1 MKKVKRPIALFV
13 ALAFVAL
20 LQVAA
25 MPLRAD
31 QAPAATVSSNE
42 EQAPAFVEHAVA
54 RSVAPKKKSMVPYI
68 LIGVGA
74 IAVAAVLVLVVF
86 KTKYDL
92 RGSWTVVRSSDFYWI
107 QNPRTFVFEGSSR
120 DSGTMK
126 VSGFND
132 VGPWSADG
140 KSFNFTMTVN
150 AASYL
155 WTFEGQFDG
164 KDTISGTVNYHDAS
178 HNIDGTFTATRA
190 AAAMV
195 APLPTLASE
204 ALIDR

>member
-1 MKKVKRPIALFV
+1 
-13 ALAFVAL
+13 
-20 LQVAA
+20 
-25 MPLRAD
+25 
-31 QAPAATVSSNE
+31 
-42 EQAPAFVEHAVA
+42 
-54 RSVAPKKKSMVPYI
+54 MVPYI

-195 APLPTLASE
+195 APLPTPASE